1 MQISTFN
8 SKVSINQR
16 AYWLVRKTL
25 SWRCQILE
33 TTTDHRWPWQASP
46 SVRQSMAI
54 LSKKKRTPK
63 KWTKTMYCLL
73 RGNDPPTRDKVCQ
86 MVSILL
92 AVLRVQLQRESQ
104 VSQQACNA
112 RQKERKSSKIQRK
125 AVNSLLA
132 LRKEVAFHHLA
143 KNNPQ
148 LLSSPI

>member
-1 MQISTFN
+1 
-8 SKVSINQR
+8 
-16 AYWLVRKTL
+16 
-25 SWRCQILE
+25 
-33 TTTDHRWPWQASP
+33 
-46 SVRQSMAI
+46 MAI

-73 RGNDPPTRDKVCQ
+73 RGNDPPTRDKGYQ

-92 AVLRVQLQRESQ
+92 AVLRAQLQRESQ

-132 LRKEVAFHHLA
+132 LRKEVAFLHSV
-143 KNNPQ
+143 KSNPQ